1 MKREGERDL
10 PPTRQQQSP
19 VEPWKLEPAHDH
31 GLPPAERARSLKRE
45 SSLLDSV
52 GHAAWTLGV
61 KTYLRVYHRLSID
74 GAQHLPRRPP
84 YVLIANHASHLDA
97 LVLAA
102 ALPTS
107 LCDRVFPIAAGDV
120 FFHTDPIS
128 IFAAGFINALP
139 MWRKNCGP
147 HALEQLRE
155 RLVGEPCVYILFP
168 EGARSRDG
176 RLLRF
181 KAGLGMLIGQS
192 NVPVVPC
199 AILGAFQAMPP
210 MASLPRPRRLRLR
223 IGPPIAFPNLP
234 AGREGWDVVATRTQ
248 AAVEALLGSGTRTDS
263 QDPASAGG
271 PGGDAGPQES
281 TPASSNPPVAADG
294 SGGKV

>member
-1 MKREGERDL
+1 
-10 PPTRQQQSP
+10 

-31 GLPPAERARSLKRE
+31 GLPPAERARSLNRE
-45 SSLLDSV
+45 SSLLDTL

-61 KTYLRVYHRLSID
+61 KSYLRLYHRLSIE
-74 GAQHLPRRPP
+74 GAQHIPRKPP
-84 YVLIANHASHLDA
+84 FILIANHASHLDA
-97 LVLAA
+97 LILAA

-107 LCDRVFPIAAGDV
+107 LCDRVFPVAAGDV

-147 HALEQLRE
+147 HALAQLRD
-155 RLVGEPCVYILFP
+155 RLVSEPCIYLLFP

-176 RLLRF
+176 RLLKF

-199 AILGAFQAMPP
+199 ALIGAFQAMPP
-210 MASLPRPRRLRLR
+210 MATIPRPRRIRLR
-223 IGPPIAFPNLP
+223 IGPPITFPAL
-234 AGREGWDVVATRTQ
+234 AEGREGWNLVATRTQ
-248 AAVEALLGSGTRTDS
+248 SAVESLLGLQPATPAS
-263 QDPASAGG
+263 QDPASTV
-271 PGGDAGPQES
+271 DA
-281 TPASSNPPVAADG
+281 TDDAPAT
-294 SGGKV
+294 